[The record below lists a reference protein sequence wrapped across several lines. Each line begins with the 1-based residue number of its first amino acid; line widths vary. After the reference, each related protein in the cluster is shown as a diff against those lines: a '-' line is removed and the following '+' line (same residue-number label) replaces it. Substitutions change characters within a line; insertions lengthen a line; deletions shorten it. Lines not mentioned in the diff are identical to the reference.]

1 MAEEYQGLLANER
14 LRVAEEAANRTRG
27 RGGVFLAAKGAE
39 RMRQGTRSM
48 LGIEEPVV
56 AEAKAKAAKDAKLQS
71 ILSKYPNMQTRADYQ
86 KAINE
91 LYINGYTEHANSI
104 LNLMKELPQTNV
116 KPETFKS
123 NTGTRYLTSGTFNGV
138 NYTAGDLVPGE
149 TETVIEEKERKMKKV
164 NGVWRYTDN
173 AQEKV
178 FASENAPEDAKAQAS
193 ELYNTWLA
201 ANPDSFNTPEGKIE
215 LAKLLVQKNLAGT
228 QVFETLMT
236 SIDKDGANAIQQE
249 NLTVKAVERL
259 SENYI
264 DAGIGQMDTTLRPL
278 ESLINEYMPALTTTD
293 GEYIYDGAGNIMRNT
308 EKGIPG
314 WGFFSAYQKYVGNSE
329 TVARAQDFAA
339 KAQLLINTII
349 KERSG
354 SAVSRDEAV
363 RLEGEYI
370 QGFKNA
376 SSFANWVTAV
386 RNLVEETRK
395 QTVAGYEP
403 EVVYRYFTQQGIYPT
418 LYNPD
423 AQLEHIPVG
432 AKFYTIDGQLRE
444 KTED

>member
-1 MAEEYQGLLANER
+1 MAEEYQGLLADER

-86 KAINE
+86 EAAND
-91 LYINGYTEHANSI
+91 LFINGYPNYAADIITM
-104 LNLMKELPQTNV
+104 MKELPQTNV

-123 NTGTRYLTSGTFNGV
+123 NTGTRYLTSGTYNGV
-138 NYTAGDLVPGE
+138 SYTAGDLVPGE
-149 TETVIEEKERKMKKV
+149 TETAIQEKERQMKKV

-178 FASENAPEDAKAQAS
+178 FASEDAPEDADAQAS
-193 ELYNTWLA
+193 EIYNTWLA
-201 ANPDSFNTPEGKIE
+201 ANPDRFNTPEGKIE
-215 LAKLLVQKNLAGT
+215 LAKMLVQQNLADT
-228 QVFETLMT
+228 SVFESLMT

-259 SENYI
+259 SENYT
-264 DAGIGQMDTTLRPL
+264 DAGIGQMDVALRPL

-308 EKGIPG
+308 ENGIPG
-314 WGFFSAYQKYVGNSE
+314 WGFFSAFQKYVGASE

-339 KAQLLINTII
+339 KAQNLINLVI

-354 SAVSRDEAV
+354 SAVSVQEAV

-370 QGFKNA
+370 QGFKSA
-376 SSFANWVTAV
+376 KTFANWVTAV
-386 RNLVEETRK
+386 RNLVEQVRK
-395 QTVAGYEP
+395 ETVAGYEP
-403 EVVYRYFTQQGIYPT
+403 EVQYRYFTQQGIYPT

-423 AQLEHIPVG
+423 VQLADLPVG
-432 AKFYTIDGQLRE
+432 AKFRTVDGKLHT
-444 KTED
+444 KTQD

>member
-1 MAEEYQGLLANER
+1 
-14 LRVAEEAANRTRG
+14 
-27 RGGVFLAAKGAE
+27 
-39 RMRQGTRSM
+39 
-48 LGIEEPVV
+48 
-56 AEAKAKAAKDAKLQS
+56 
-71 ILSKYPNMQTRADYQ
+71 MQTRADYQ

-149 TETVIEEKERKMKKV
+149 TETAIEEKERKMKKV

-259 SENYI
+259 SESYT
-264 DAGIGQMDTTLRPL
+264 DAGIAQMDTTLRPI

-293 GEYIYDGAGNIMRNT
+293 GNYLYDGAGNIMRDTTN
-308 EKGIPG
+308 GIPG
-314 WGFFSAYQKYVGNSE
+314 WGFFSAYEKYVGTSE
-329 TVARAQDFAA
+329 TVLRAQDFAA
-339 KAQLLINTII
+339 KAQRLINIII

-354 SAVSRDEAV
+354 SAVSVKEAE

-376 SSFANWVTAV
+376 TTFANWVTSV

-395 QTVAGYEP
+395 QTVAGYQP

>member
-86 KAINE
+86 EAAND
-91 LYINGYTEHANSI
+91 LFINGYPNYAADIITM
-104 LNLMKELPQTNV
+104 MKELPQTNV

-123 NTGTRYLTSGTFNGV
+123 NTGTRYLTSGTYNGIS
-138 NYTAGDLVPGE
+138 YTAGDLVPGE
-149 TETVIEEKERKMKKV
+149 TETAVEEKERQMKKV
-164 NGVWRYTDN
+164 NGVWRYTDGE
-173 AQEKV
+173 QEKV
-178 FASENAPEDAKAQAS
+178 FASEDAPEDADAQAS
-193 ELYNTWLA
+193 EIYNTWLA
-201 ANPDSFNTPEGKIE
+201 ANPDRFNTPEGKIE
-215 LAKLLVQKNLAGT
+215 LAKMLVQQNLADT
-228 QVFETLMT
+228 SVFESLMT

-259 SENYI
+259 SENYT
-264 DAGIGQMDTTLRPL
+264 DAGIGQMDVALRPL

-308 EKGIPG
+308 ENGIPG
-314 WGFFSAYQKYVGNSE
+314 WGFFSAFQKYVGASE

-339 KAQLLINTII
+339 KAQNLINLVI

-354 SAVSRDEAV
+354 SAVSVQEAE

-370 QGFKNA
+370 QGFKSA
-376 SSFANWVTAV
+376 KTFANWVTAV
-386 RNLVEETRK
+386 RNLVEQVRK
-395 QTVAGYEP
+395 ETVAGYEP
-403 EVVYRYFTQQGIYPT
+403 EVQYRYFTQQGIYPT

-423 AQLEHIPVG
+423 VQLADLPVG
-432 AKFYTIDGQLRE
+432 AKFRTVDGKLHT
-444 KTED
+444 KTQD

>member
-1 MAEEYQGLLANER
+1 MAEEYQGLLADER
-14 LRVAEEAANRTRG
+14 LRVAEEAAKRTRG

-39 RMRQGTRSM
+39 RMRQGTRNM

-71 ILSKYPNMQTRADYQ
+71 IFAKFTNMKTRDDYQ
-86 KAINE
+86 KAANE
-91 LYINGYTEHANSI
+91 LYINGYPNYAADIITM
-104 LNLMKELPQTNV
+104 MKELPQTNV

-123 NTGTRYLTSGTFNGV
+123 NTGTRYLTSGTYNGV
-138 NYTAGDLVPGE
+138 SYTAGDLVPGE
-149 TETVIEEKERKMKKV
+149 TETAIQEKERQMKKV

-178 FASENAPEDAKAQAS
+178 FASEDAPEDADAQAS
-193 ELYNTWLA
+193 EIYNTWLA
-201 ANPDSFNTPEGKIE
+201 ANPDRFNTPEGKIE
-215 LAKLLVQKNLAGT
+215 LAKMLVQQNLADT
-228 QVFETLMT
+228 SVFESLMT

-259 SENYI
+259 SENYT
-264 DAGIGQMDTTLRPL
+264 DAGIGQMDVALRPL

-308 EKGIPG
+308 ENGIPG
-314 WGFFSAYQKYVGNSE
+314 WGFFSAFQKYVGASE

-339 KAQLLINTII
+339 KAQNLINLVI

-354 SAVSRDEAV
+354 SAVSVQEAV

-370 QGFKNA
+370 QGFKSA
-376 SSFANWVTAV
+376 KTFANWVTAV
-386 RNLVEETRK
+386 RNLVEQVRK
-395 QTVAGYEP
+395 ETVAGYEP
-403 EVVYRYFTQQGIYPT
+403 EVQYRYFTQQGIYPT

-423 AQLEHIPVG
+423 VQLADLPVG
-432 AKFYTIDGQLRE
+432 AKFRTVDGKLHT
-444 KTED
+444 KTQD